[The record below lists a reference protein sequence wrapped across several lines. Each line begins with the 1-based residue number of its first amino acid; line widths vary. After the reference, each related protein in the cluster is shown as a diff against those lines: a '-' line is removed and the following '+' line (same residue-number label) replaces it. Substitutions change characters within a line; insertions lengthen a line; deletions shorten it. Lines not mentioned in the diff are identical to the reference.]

1 MCCSPDCFLAIIAVL
16 FPPIAVWV
24 KVGVCSADSLIN
36 IALLIL
42 GYVPGL
48 LHAWYII
55 LKYPEDDND
64 YPDGYQPIVGA
75 NGQRHDSESGRVTY
89 YYVSHQP
96 PAAAPHS
103 GSHPHPHRSYG
114 TTQAAAAAPTDL
126 ATRPQQSSQP
136 SAPEGNVAGEGS
148 SSDQHGAEV
157 RAPPTYAE
165 AVKGDHKIQT
175 PD

>member
-1 MCCSPDCFLAIIAVL
+1 MCCSPDCFLAFIAVL

-36 IALLIL
+36 IALLVL

-55 LKYPEDDND
+55 LKYPEDDLD
-64 YPDGYQPIVGA
+64 YPDGYRPIVGA
-75 NGQRHDSESGRVTY
+75 NGQSHDTEGGRVAY
-89 YYVSHQP
+89 YFISHRP
-96 PAAAPHS
+96 PPPSAPHGGPS
-103 GSHPHPHRSYG
+103 PQPHRSYG
-114 TTQAAAAAPTDL
+114 TTAPVAHPAA
-126 ATRPQQSSQP
+126 SSQQPSHP
-136 SAPEGNVAGEGS
+136 SAPGANGAGEGS
-148 SSDQHGAEV
+148 SSGPHGAGV